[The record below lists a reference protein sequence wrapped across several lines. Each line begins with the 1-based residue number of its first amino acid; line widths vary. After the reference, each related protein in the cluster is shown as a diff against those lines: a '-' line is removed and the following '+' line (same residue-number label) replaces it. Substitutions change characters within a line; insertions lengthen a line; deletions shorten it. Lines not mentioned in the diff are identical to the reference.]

1 MGTHKIEDL
10 LRTLGQRGIE
20 RPRPELGQEIKNRI
34 PHRLISH
41 RLDTVNIIIDL
52 RVSRLAAAAAI
63 ILVVLVIGS
72 CFGGRDAV
80 SRRMYEDG
88 KLFLRYALSGDDACK
103 AQVLGNLSQFRDDL
117 EARGRE
123 VVYYGDTA
131 DVSSKYAIVMHWKLS
146 DDKYG
151 VILGDLS
158 ARTVSTKTLIT
169 LQNHMLLEKK
179 K

>member
-1 MGTHKIEDL
+1 MGTHRIEDL
-10 LRTLGQRGIE
+10 LRTLGQRGLE
-20 RPRPELGQEIKNRI
+20 RPRPELGQEIKDRI
-34 PHRLISH
+34 PHRLIPH
-41 RLDTVNIIIDL
+41 RMDTINIIIDL

-63 ILVVLVIGS
+63 VLVVLVIGS

-88 KLFLRYALSGDDACK
+88 KLFLRYALAGDDACK
-103 AQVLGNLSQFRDDL
+103 AQVLGNLARFRDDL

-123 VVYYGDTA
+123 VVYYGDSV
-131 DVSSKYAIVMHWKLS
+131 DIRNKYDIVMHWKLS

-158 ARTVSTKTLIT
+158 ARTISAKTLIT
-169 LQNHMLLEKK
+169 LQNHMLLEKTK
-179 K
+179 